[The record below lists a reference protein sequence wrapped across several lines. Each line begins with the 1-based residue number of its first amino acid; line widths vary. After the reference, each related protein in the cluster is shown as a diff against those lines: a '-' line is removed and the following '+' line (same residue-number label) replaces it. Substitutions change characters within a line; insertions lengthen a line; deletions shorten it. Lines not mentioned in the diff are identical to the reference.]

1 MSIDRQA
8 SDDFDHAFW
17 KGFWR
22 KVISLLTG
30 AKNELLPFDEVRRRM
45 PMKGQHYIGLKEVPI
60 NQIIGSEGRYADFDR
75 AFLPVQNRTKER
87 WINIDKAHYKQVNL
101 PAVDLYKMGEVYFV
115 RDGNHRISVARLL
128 GQDFIDAFVTEIDIP
143 VPLTADTN
151 VDDLVKT
158 EQYARFIERT
168 NLLKLHPDLRFDTS
182 YPDQYG
188 KLIEHID
195 VHRWYLGEQHGR
207 EVPYQEAV
215 ASWFENVYLPLVN
228 IIRDQGILRNFPGRS
243 ETDLYLWIIEHQ
255 FYLKEEYGD
264 DVSMQQAAEQ
274 FTEDY
279 GLE

>member
-1 MSIDRQA
+1 MSIDKQA
-8 SDDFDHAFW
+8 SEDFDRAFW
-17 KGFWR
+17 KAFWR

-30 AKNELLPFDEVRRRM
+30 AKNELLPFDEVRRPM
-45 PMKGQHYIGLKEVPI
+45 PMKGQHYLGLKEVPI

-87 WINIDKAHYKQVNL
+87 WMNIDIAQYNQVNL

-115 RDGNHRISVARLL
+115 RDGNHRISVARQR

-143 VPLTADTN
+143 VPLTADTV
-151 VDDLVKT
+151 VDDLVQN

-168 NLLKLHPDLRFDTS
+168 DLLRLHPELRFETS
-182 YPDQYG
+182 YPGQYDN
-188 KLIEHID
+188 LLEHID
-195 VHRWYLGEQHGR
+195 VHRWYLGEHRGG
-207 EVPYQEAV
+207 EVSYEEAV
-215 ASWFENVYLPLVN
+215 ASWFDHVYLPLVN
-228 IIRDQGILRNFPGRS
+228 IIRDQGILKNFPGRS

-255 FYLKEEYGD
+255 WYLKQEYGD
-264 DVSMQQAAEQ
+264 EVSMQEAAEQ